1 MEKKKKKKKQ
11 QEKVE
16 GLKLK
21 SDFILDPW
29 DVDREVW
36 REKRRWTKFWLD
48 FSSTHFKS
56 SEIFSSISIAHYYK
70 CNLHRSSLHSSLIFH
85 HLYFISK
92 GLKKGVI
99 VQSQDLKRMKA
110 GDSATAIS
118 KHNYISYGLPS
129 LDDLKRLRALPFSRL
144 VERERE
150 QWHFGQRPS
159 GTIWRTSHA
168 LCYQK
173 RGRSVSSI
181 MLLMHCL
188 HSGSYIHVVILTLN
202 AGTDAGSVGFY
213 KPEKICSAS
222 KSEFKMIR
230 KHAERKFHSKQLEL
244 FCRLLPFQFPLC
256 PA

>member
-1 MEKKKKKKKQ
+1 M
-11 QEKVE
+11 
-16 GLKLK
+16 
-21 SDFILDPW
+21 F
-29 DVDREVW
+29 
-36 REKRRWTKFWLD
+36 
-48 FSSTHFKS
+48 
-56 SEIFSSISIAHYYK
+56 
-70 CNLHRSSLHSSLIFH
+70 
-85 HLYFISK
+85 YFQRVT
-92 GLKKGVI
+92 KGVT

-110 GDSATAIS
+110 GDSATVIS

-150 QWHFGQRPS
+150 REQWHFGQRPL
-159 GTIWRTSHA
+159 GTIWRTSQA

-213 KPEKICSAS
+213 KPEKLCSAS

-230 KHAERKFHSKQLEL
+230 KHAERNSESHSFTLSNL
-244 FCRLLPFQFPLC
+244 NCFVGFSPFQFPLC

>member
-1 MEKKKKKKKQ
+1 
-11 QEKVE
+11 
-16 GLKLK
+16 
-21 SDFILDPW
+21 
-29 DVDREVW
+29 
-36 REKRRWTKFWLD
+36 
-48 FSSTHFKS
+48 
-56 SEIFSSISIAHYYK
+56 
-70 CNLHRSSLHSSLIFH
+70 
-85 HLYFISK
+85 
-92 GLKKGVI
+92 
-99 VQSQDLKRMKA
+99 MKA
-110 GDSATAIS
+110 GDSATVIS

-129 LDDLKRLRALPFSRL
+129 LDDLKRLRAPPFSRL
-144 VERERE
+144 VERERERE

-230 KHAERKFHSKQLEL
+230 KHAERKFHSNLNCFVGSSPSNFL
-244 FCRLLPFQFPLC
+244 CALLKTNLMWPTASCEMLNMYRPLTIMHIHYLRVQMWLKTC
-256 PA
+256 KCSAS